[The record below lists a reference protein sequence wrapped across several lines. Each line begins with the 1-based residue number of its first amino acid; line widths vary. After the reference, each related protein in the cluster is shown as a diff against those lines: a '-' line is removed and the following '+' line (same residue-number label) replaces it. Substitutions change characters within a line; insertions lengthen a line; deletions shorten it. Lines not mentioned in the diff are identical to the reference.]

1 MKKNRSMKTWKCLT
15 FIVIHFFI
23 SVSLCGNKVYGQEKV
38 LSVNFKDTTL
48 LVILEY
54 LSNQTDCVILYNHE
68 QVKGVS
74 GISVEIKDGTVSEI
88 LNRCLEKTKFTFKLV
103 DGVYAITLRSDKN
116 GEREKRVLTGTVKDE
131 YGEILPGTTILIKGT
146 SVGVTTDKDGKFRLE
161 LPDIKD
167 LILVVSF
174 MGYESKEIKL
184 MKQKELNIL
193 LKEKKETLEDV
204 VVTGYANVK
213 KSSFTGTSISVSKED
228 ILKVSSRNVIDV
240 LQVFDPSLRMMKNNI
255 MGSDP
260 NTMPEFYI
268 RGRSGIGVKELDVS
282 DVSQTAL
289 KNNPNLPLFI
299 MDGFEVNVQ
308 KVYDF
313 DPNRIESVTILKDA
327 AATAVYGSRAANGV
341 IVIETKVPSPG
352 KVHVS
357 YNFTGALTAP
367 DLSDYNLMNAKE
379 KLEAERLSG
388 YFDEGEYDYSRQ
400 KEYQNK
406 MNNILKGIDT
416 DWLSKPLCNQFNHT
430 HSLYIEG
437 GSRDLRF
444 GLDLK
449 YDNQNGVMKESKR
462 NRIGAGFYIDYR
474 VKNLQIRNQV
484 SYDVVN
490 AVNSP
495 YGMFSEYTKKL
506 PYVKYKDD
514 NGNLLKRLEFGE
526 NSDAGKNP
534 LYEASLKN
542 FDKNGY
548 TDLTNNLSLNWYA
561 WEGLYV
567 KGQFAITKRDA
578 NSKIFYDPDSYEFD
592 NVGSGT
598 LKGKL
603 TKSNTSDIDWNI
615 NIVANYLASVQGHN
629 LNFSLGVNAKESK
642 TQSDVAIYR
651 GFPSGTLNSPAF
663 AEEIMEKP
671 NFTDNS
677 TRLFGAFVLLNYTYN
692 DIYLLDLSARLDGS
706 SEFGADK
713 KTAPFYSIGTG
724 INFHNY
730 AFLLNNAIFSQVKL
744 TVTYGQL
751 GKTDFP
757 PYAAKHMYEVL
768 QDYYGTGNGVFLN
781 YMGNAKLK
789 WERTNSMDIK
799 LDLGLLKETI
809 TLKMGWYDKKTI
821 DAISDITIPASSGF
835 TVYKDNL
842 GEVRNRGIEI
852 DFRAD
857 IIRKKDMALSLFGNL
872 AHNKNR
878 ILKIADS
885 MKAYNDLVD
894 SQYDDYDFSEFE
906 KMDSK
911 YSKTFMKYVEGGTM
925 TTIWGMRSLGIS
937 PTDGKEIYL
946 RPNGTMTY
954 DWNASDQVILGDTE
968 PSAQGAFGVNF
979 AYKGFSVY
987 ATFMYEWGAQTYNQT
1002 LVDKV
1007 ENIDLMKYNADK
1019 RVLME
1024 RWSTFGQVTRLKA
1037 LSDRNEVTRPTSRF
1051 VQNNNILDLNS
1062 LTLGYDF
1069 QQELIRKI
1077 GLSMLRVQFNM
1088 KDIVHLSSVKQ
1099 ERGLSYPFARTFN
1112 FTLNASF

>member
-1 MKKNRSMKTWKCLT
+1 MKKWKCLT
-15 FIVIHFFI
+15 LIVVQLFI
-23 SVSLCGNKVYGQEKV
+23 SVMLCSNRVYGQEKV
-38 LSVNFKDTTL
+38 LSVNFKNATL
-48 LVILEY
+48 LSVLEY
-54 LSNQTDCVILYNHE
+54 LSNQTECVILYNHE
-68 QVKGVS
+68 QVKGTS
-74 GISVEIKDGTVSEI
+74 GISVELKDKTMSEV
-88 LNRCLEKTKFTFKLV
+88 LDKCLEKTKFTFKLV
-103 DGVYAITLRSDKN
+103 DGVYAITLKSD
-116 GEREKRVLTGTVKDE
+116 EKKKEEKKVLTGTVKDE
-131 YGEILPGTTILIKGT
+131 YGEVMPGATILIKGIA
-146 SVGVTTDKDGKFRLE
+146 VGVVTDKDGKFRLE
-161 LPDIKD
+161 LPDIQD
-167 LILVVSF
+167 LTIVISF
-174 MGYESKEIKL
+174 MGYESQEIQL
-184 MKQKELNIL
+184 TKQKELNVV
-193 LKEKKETLEDV
+193 LKEKKEALEDV

-213 KSSFTGTSISVSKED
+213 KSSFTGTSIRVNKED
-228 ILKVSSRNVIDV
+228 ILRVASRNVIDV

-341 IVIETKVPSPG
+341 IVIETKAPVAG
-352 KVHVS
+352 RVQVS
-357 YNFTGALTAP
+357 YNFTGALTVP
-367 DLSDYNLMNAKE
+367 DLSDYDLMNARE

-388 YFDEGEYDYSRQ
+388 YYDNDSYDFSLQ
-400 KEYQNK
+400 AEYQKK
-406 MNNILKGIDT
+406 MNNILKGVDT
-416 DWLSKPLCNQFNHT
+416 DWLSKPLRDQFNHT

-437 GSRDLRF
+437 GSKDLRF

-449 YDNQNGVMKESKR
+449 YDNQNGVMKQSFR
-462 NRIGAGFYIDYR
+462 NRVGAGFYIDYR
-474 VKNLQIRNQV
+474 IKNLQIRNQV

-490 AVNSP
+490 AKNSP
-495 YGMFSEYTKKL
+495 YGTFSEYTKKS
-506 PYVKYKDD
+506 PYVRYKDED
-514 NGNLLKRLEFGE
+514 GNFLKSLEFGE

-534 LYEASLKN
+534 LYEAALKN

-548 TDLTNNLSLNWYA
+548 TDLTNNLSVNWYIR
-561 WEGLYV
+561 EDLYV
-567 KGQFAITKRDA
+567 KGQFALTKRDA
-578 NSKIFYDPDSYEFD
+578 HSKVFYDPDSYEF
-592 NVGSGT
+592 T
-598 LKGKL
+598 LSQNDTPKGKL
-603 TKSNTSDIDWNI
+603 TKSNTSDIDWNM
-615 NIVANYLASVQGHN
+615 NIVANYLKTIQKHN
-629 LNFSLGVNAKESK
+629 MNFSLGVNALETK
-642 TQSDVAIYR
+642 TQSDVAMYR

-663 AEEIMEKP
+663 AEEIIEKP
-671 NFTDNS
+671 NFTDNG
-677 TRLFGAFVLLNYTYN
+677 TRLFGAFVQLNYTYN

-713 KTAPFYSIGTG
+713 KTAPFYSLGGG

-730 AFLLNNAIFSQVKL
+730 AFLRDNAIFSRLKL
-744 TVTYGQL
+744 TGTYGQL

-757 PYAAKHMYEVL
+757 PYAGKHMYEVL

-781 YMGNAKLK
+781 YMGNEELK
-789 WERTNSMDIK
+789 WERTNTTDIK

-809 TLKMGWYDKKTI
+809 TLKVGWYDKKTI

-857 IIRKKDMALSLFGNL
+857 IIKKKDMALAVFGNL
-872 AHNKNR
+872 AHNKNK

-885 MKAYNDLVD
+885 MKAYNELVD
-894 SQYDDYDFSEFE
+894 SQYDDYDFSEWE
-906 KMDSK
+906 RKDPK
-911 YSKTFMKYVEGGTM
+911 YGKTFMKYVEGGTM

-946 RPNGTMTY
+946 RSDGTMTY
-954 DWNASDQVILGDTE
+954 DWNASDQMILGDTE
-968 PSAQGAFGVNF
+968 PKAQGAFGLNF
-979 AYKGFSVY
+979 AYKGFSLY
-987 ATFMYEWGAQTYNQT
+987 ATFLYEWGAQAYNQT

-1007 ENIDLMKYNADK
+1007 ESVDLMKYNADK
-1019 RVLME
+1019 RVLTE
-1024 RWSTFGQVTRLKA
+1024 RWNAFGQVTRLKA
-1037 LSDRNEVTRPTSRF
+1037 LSDRNETTRPTSRF
-1051 VQNNNILDLNS
+1051 VQDNNILEFNS

-1069 QQELIRKI
+1069 RSDLIRKI
-1077 GLSMLRVQFNM
+1077 RLSMLRLQFNM
-1088 KDIVHLSSVKQ
+1088 KDIAHFSSVKQ